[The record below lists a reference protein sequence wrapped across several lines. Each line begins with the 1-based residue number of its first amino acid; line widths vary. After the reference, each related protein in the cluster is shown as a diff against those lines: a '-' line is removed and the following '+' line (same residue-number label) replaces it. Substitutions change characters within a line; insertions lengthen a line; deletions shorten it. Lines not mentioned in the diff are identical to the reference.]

1 MSEPV
6 ARGMSEPVARG
17 FGQLNQAAIHVAGSW
32 ILTSSTSEPNNTPA
46 MVPLADMFTLFKALA
61 EITRGG
67 GDLGPAG
74 GPSLPSAAA

>member
-17 FGQLNQAAIHVAGSW
+17 FGQLNQAAIHAAGSR
-32 ILTSSTSEPNNTPA
+32 TPKSSTSGPNNAPA

-61 EITRGG
+61 EK
-67 GDLGPAG
+67 
-74 GPSLPSAAA
+74 SAEIF